1 MQANI
6 NNNDQLTAN
15 AEYRSLSKHSDS
27 IKVLHFERQ
36 NDSLADLNLQQ
47 TENAQE
53 SDRLVSLK
61 LEPSKSE
68 TKVKESLNQST
79 QLVSRAGSSGFQHI
93 TNSLKNSLSKKKGN
107 CSDKQSDFRTRS
119 FNDVLNAMRDT
130 EEIEEEK
137 RQIMIQERRQATR

>member
-15 AEYRSLSKHSDS
+15 AEYRSLSMQSDS

-61 LEPSKSE
+61 VEPSESE
-68 TKVKESLNQST
+68 TKVKESLN
-79 QLVSRAGSSGFQHI
+79 
-93 TNSLKNSLSKKKGN
+93 
-107 CSDKQSDFRTRS
+107 
-119 FNDVLNAMRDT
+119 
-130 EEIEEEK
+130 
-137 RQIMIQERRQATR
+137 